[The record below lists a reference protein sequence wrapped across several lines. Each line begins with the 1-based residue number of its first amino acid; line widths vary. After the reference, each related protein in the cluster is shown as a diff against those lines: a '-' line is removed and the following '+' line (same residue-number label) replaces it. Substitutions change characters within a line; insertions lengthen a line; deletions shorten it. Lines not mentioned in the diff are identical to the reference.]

1 MTKNP
6 VLKKI
11 YILILGLFLT
21 GISVFARDTVDTTDY
36 YKLAQT
42 GTVKEIVD
50 AFKKNPDLSKQVF
63 GLQRETFLMMV
74 LHYDRELDI
83 IKKVLQGDCSVNAVT
98 EDQKTP
104 VIYAAQYTTHPEVL
118 EYIIKAGTIFGLG
131 TKSRVTKIDNHGM
144 TAFDYARLN
153 PTPGLIEIL
162 EKYGKEPSEEKKD
175 KANKDKQ
182 QYGYVNTDKSG
193 TTSVS
198 LGEGKTVT
206 EEEKKPKEPEPE
218 YTEPEPEHI
227 KPEPEHTEPEPE
239 YTEPEPEY
247 TDPEPEYTEPEP
259 EYIEPEPE
267 YIEPEPEYIE
277 PEPEYIE
284 PEPEYIEP
292 EPEYTEPEPE
302 YIEPEPEYIEPKP
315 EYIEPEPEYIEPE
328 PEYIE
333 PEPEYIEPEPE
344 HIEPEPEYIEPEP
357 EPLILETVE
366 EEELEPI
373 IIQTEPEPE
382 PQPEPEYTE
391 PEPEFIQPEP
401 EPLVLETVEEEEL
414 EPVITQTEPE
424 PEPQPEPEFT
434 EPEPE
439 YIEPEPEPLVLETV
453 EEEELEPVIIHTEPE
468 PEPQPEPEPE
478 YTEPEPE
485 YIQPEPEPIKE
496 DKTTQ
501 EPEPVAIVTEP
512 KTQEKPK
519 TERPKETIYDYIEED
534 SIEPEPEEK
543 TSKLAD
549 TADEYGV
556 TQLMRAAMAGN
567 DWQVRTLIESGADV
581 NARDVDGWTALMY
594 ASRYQQNVNIVK
606 NLIENGAY
614 VRVRNKYNVTPLL
627 MAAEYSQNPEI
638 LSILLEDRSAA
649 DEEVFKAFILT
660 ISSTQTPVDITK
672 SKLELF
678 FEKGVAINRIW
689 KGKTPLMYACHYST
703 STEIIQLLLDQGA
716 KTSIRDS
723 SGKTAFDYAKENRAL
738 EHDASYWA
746 LNGGQ

>member
-21 GISVFARDTVDTTDY
+21 GISVFARNTVDTTDY

-131 TKSRVTKIDNHGM
+131 TKSRVTKIDSHGM
-144 TAFDYARLN
+144 TAFDYARRN
-153 PTPGLIEIL
+153 PTPGLLEIL
-162 EKYGKEPSEEKKD
+162 EKYGKEPSAEKKD

-182 QYGYVNTDKSG
+182 RLGYVNTEQSG

-198 LGEGKTVT
+198 LGEGKIVT
-206 EEEKKPKEPEPE
+206 EEDKKTKEPEPEYVEPEPE
-218 YTEPEPEHI
+218 YTEPEPEYTE
-227 KPEPEHTEPEPE
+227 PEPELTEPEPKYIEPEPEYTEPEPE

-247 TDPEPEYTEPEP
+247 VEPEPEP
-259 EYIEPEPE
+259 EYV
-267 YIEPEPEYIE
+267 
-277 PEPEYIE
+277 E

-302 YIEPEPEYIEPKP
+302 YTEPEPEYTEPEPEYIQPEP
-315 EYIEPEPEYIEPE
+315 EYTEPEPEYIEPE
-328 PEYIE
+328 P
-333 PEPEYIEPEPE
+333 
-344 HIEPEPEYIEPEP
+344 
-357 EPLILETVE
+357 LVLETVE

-373 IIQTEPEPE
+373 IIQTEP
-382 PQPEPEYTE
+382 QPEPEPEPELTE
-391 PEPEFIQPEP
+391 PEPEYIQPEP

-414 EPVITQTEPE
+414 EP
-424 PEPQPEPEFT
+424 
-434 EPEPE
+434 
-439 YIEPEPEPLVLETV
+439 
-453 EEEELEPVIIHTEPE
+453 IIVQ

-478 YTEPEPE
+478 PELTEPEPE
-485 YIQPEPEPIKE
+485 YVQPEPEPIKE
-496 DKTTQ
+496 DKITQ
-501 EPEPVAIVTEP
+501 EPEPASIVTEP

-519 TERPKETIYDYIEED
+519 TERPKETIYDYIEEEG
-534 SIEPEPEEK
+534 IEPEPEEK
-543 TSKLAD
+543 ASKLAD

-581 NARDVDGWTALMY
+581 NARDIDGWTALMY

-606 NLIENGAY
+606 HLIENGAY

-638 LSILLEDRSAA
+638 LSVLLEDRSAA

-660 ISSTQTPVDITK
+660 ISSTQTPTEITK

-678 FEKGVAINRIW
+678 FKKGVAINRIW

-716 KTSIRDS
+716 KASIRDS
-723 SGKTAFDYAKENRAL
+723 SGKTAFDYAKENRSL